1 MRYDRRYFD
10 RWYRDPDSRVRGEAE
25 LGRTVALAVAVTEQL
40 LARPIRSVLDIGC
53 GEGRWA
59 PALKRLRPGVRYLG
73 LDPSGYAVQRFGRRR
88 NIRRGGLESLAE
100 LGGRRFDLI
109 ICADV
114 LHYVSDRQVAAGL
127 AEIAERALGA
137 AYLEVYTSRDRLSG
151 DVAGLRRR
159 TPQWYR
165 RAFRRAGLIPLG
177 LHCYAAPAVAQALGA
192 LEAGG

>member
-114 LHYVSDRQVAAGL
+114 LHYVPDRQVAAGL

-151 DVAGLRRR
+151 DIAGLRRR
-159 TPQWYR
+159 SPQWYR
-165 RAFRRAGLIPLG
+165 RAFRRAGLVSLG
-177 LHCYAAPAVAQALGA
+177 LHCYAAPAVADGLGA
-192 LEAGG
+192 LEAGE